1 MKTYPIS
8 IRISLE
14 PHILKSDI
22 GAVVI
27 DIFPKDLSK
36 QKQKK
41 GRKWGKA
48 RKVGREKVK
57 KQARRGDKAFEI

>member
-1 MKTYPIS
+1 MKIYPIS
-8 IRISLE
+8 IRISPE

-36 QKQKK
+36 QKEKS
-41 GRKWGKA
+41 WGKQE
-48 RKVGREKVK
+48 RWGGK
-57 KQARRGDKAFEI
+57 KRSKQTRRGDKAFEI

>member
-27 DIFPKDLSK
+27 DIFPKNLSK
-36 QKQKK
+36 QKPKK
-41 GRKWGKA
+41 GE
-48 RKVGREKVK
+48 KVGKSKEGWEGKR
-57 KQARRGDKAFEI
+57 KASKLEDNT